1 MAEAVGFWSYVREDD
16 EGDHERI
23 RALAD
28 DLRQQYRIQ
37 TAEKL
42 ELFVDRESIEWGE
55 AWKKRI
61 DTAIAGTTFFIPIIT
76 PSYLQSPECR
86 RELLKFVREAERL
99 GLTQLLMSVYWVTV
113 PALDSNP
120 DESDDEAIRF
130 LAKYNWQDLRDE
142 RLEERD
148 SSAYRKAVA
157 ALAKRL
163 SEHGEL
169 AGRVADDPG
178 APLAA
183 DNSPAVGTAVNP
195 PVHQANDLGD
205 DDDGPGVIES
215 FVTTE
220 EVVPKAGALLQKIA
234 AYMDATGSMMQTFQE
249 RLEQAMAGGKGMK
262 AVLALTNRLAHELG
276 EPSDGIAANG
286 REYRQVLAELDPAI
300 QTQLTLIESQV
311 ELTSDYQ
318 EYLREIVGLWEAARE
333 AQVGFE
339 SVLEGVESAST
350 FSRSLRKPLK
360 GMKSGVLAVLDGNAI
375 IDEWGRRAS
384 ELLIGDEETEE
395 SRDGLDE

>member
-16 EGDHERI
+16 EGDHRRI

-28 DLRQQYRIQ
+28 DLREQYRIQ

-42 ELFVDRESIEWGE
+42 ELFIDRESIEWGE

-76 PSYLQSPECR
+76 PSYLLSPECR

-99 GLTQLLMSVYWVTV
+99 GLAQLLMSVYWVTV
-113 PALDSNP
+113 PALEGNP
-120 DESDDEAIRF
+120 EESDDEAIRF

-148 SSAYRKAVA
+148 SSAYRKAVS
-157 ALAKRL
+157 ALAKKL

-169 AGRVADDPG
+169 AGRVADDPD
-178 APLAA
+178 APTAA
-183 DNSPAVGTAVNP
+183 TVAPTGGSAVALPVDSTA
-195 PVHQANDLGD
+195 DLD
-205 DDDGPGVIES
+205 DDDAPGVIES

-220 EVVPKAGALLQKIA
+220 EVLPKAGALLQKITA
-234 AYMDATGSMMQTFQE
+234 HMEATSAIMQAFQGRIQEATE
-249 RLEQAMAGGKGMK
+249 RGKGMK
-262 AVLALTNRLAHELG
+262 AVLTLTNRLAHELG
-276 EPSDGIAANG
+276 EPSSGIADAG

-300 QTQLTLIESQV
+300 QTQLGLIESQDD
-311 ELTSDYQ
+311 LTPDYE
-318 EYLREIVGLWEAARE
+318 EYLREIVGLWGAARE

-339 SVLEGVESAST
+339 SVLEGAESAST
-350 FSRSLRKPLK
+350 FSRSLRTPLK
-360 GMKSGVLAVLDGNAI
+360 GMRSGMLAVLDGNALI
-375 IDEWGRRAS
+375 EEWGKRAS
-384 ELLIGDEETEE
+384 ELLLDDEESDKNQDDPNE
-395 SRDGLDE
+395 

>member
-1 MAEAVGFWSYVREDD
+1 VREDD
-16 EGDHERI
+16 EGDHRRI

-28 DLRQQYRIQ
+28 DLREQYRIQ

-55 AWKKRI
+55 AWKRRI
-61 DTAIAGTTFFIPIIT
+61 DNAIAGTTFFIPIIT
-76 PSYLQSPECR
+76 PSYLLSPECR

-99 GLTQLLMSVYWVTV
+99 GLAQLLMSVYWVTV
-113 PALDSNP
+113 PALESNP
-120 DESDDEAIRF
+120 EESDDEAIRF

-148 SSAYRKAVA
+148 SSAYRKAVT
-157 ALAKRL
+157 ALARKL

-169 AGRVADDPG
+169 AGRVADDPD
-178 APLAA
+178 APTVG
-183 DNSPAVGTAVNP
+183 PAVAL
-195 PVHQANDLGD
+195 PVHSTDDLD
-205 DDDGPGVIES
+205 DDDDAPGVIES

-220 EVVPKAGALLQKIA
+220 EVVPKAGALLQEITA
-234 AYMDATGSMMQTFQE
+234 HMEATSSMMQAFQG
-249 RLEQAMAGGKGMK
+249 RLQEVTARGKGMK
-262 AVLALTNRLAHELG
+262 AVLTLTNRLAHELG
-276 EPSDGIAANG
+276 EPSNGIANDG

-300 QTQLTLIESQV
+300 QTQLNLIESQDG
-311 ELTSDYQ
+311 LTSDYE

-339 SVLEGVESAST
+339 SVLEGAESAST

-360 GMKSGVLAVLDGNAI
+360 GMKSGMLAVLDGNAI
-375 IDEWGRRAS
+375 IDEWGRRA
-384 ELLIGDEETEE
+384 LGLFPDDEEPDE
-395 SRDGLDE
+395 SRDDPDV